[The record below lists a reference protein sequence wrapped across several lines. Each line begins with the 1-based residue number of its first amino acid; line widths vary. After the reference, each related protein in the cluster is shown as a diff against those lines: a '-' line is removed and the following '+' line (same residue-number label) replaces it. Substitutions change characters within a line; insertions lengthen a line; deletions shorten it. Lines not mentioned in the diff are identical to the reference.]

1 MDYHDDYSQ
10 AAFLD
15 LQSGEVMWL
24 YEEEEDA
31 NMHVSIPP
39 EENAEIREKIK
50 ENMAEEF
57 LREHGIDPEW
67 TGPAEGE

>member
-15 LQSGEVMWL
+15 LQSGEVMWV
-24 YEEEEDA
+24 YEEEDA
-31 NMHVSIPP
+31 NMHVGIPP

-67 TGPAEGE
+67 TGPTEGE